1 MSEKTNGLTI
11 AAALAGALSMV
22 SLLPA
27 HGAAAAEASGLEK
40 CYGISKAGQN
50 SCANEAGTHSCAGQS
65 AKDYDGGEWRAVR
78 AGVCTEMGGK
88 LAAFNGVGMPKD
100 MTRAAT
106 PAAPKKS

>member
-1 MSEKTNGLTI
+1 MTETTNGLTI
-11 AAALAGALSMV
+11 AAALAGALSLAA
-22 SLLPA
+22 LLPA
-27 HGAAAAEASGLEK
+27 TSAAAAEASGLEK

-88 LAAFNGVGMPKD
+88 LAAFQGVGMPKD
-100 MTRAAT
+100 MTKAASAT
-106 PAAPKKS
+106 PKKN